1 MANNKRPI
9 EIFMPPNVL
18 KAKMGSGKLDLSA
31 VKRAE
36 QAIDSLKS
44 EFTGWVIHDVSRL
57 VEAGQAYAKD
67 RNEEA
72 LADLYRTAHDLK
84 GQAAT
89 FDFPLISRVAASLC
103 MLTDDTVYGL
113 PLPLKL
119 IEAHIDAIRVIVRDN
134 LKDPSDQ
141 TAAELATELETQVAG
156 FLEKHAAA

>member
-1 MANNKRPI
+1 MTNKRPI

-18 KAKMGSGKLDLSA
+18 KAKMGNGKLDLSA

-36 QAIDSLKS
+36 QAIDNLKS

-57 VEAGQAYAKD
+57 VEAGQAYVKQSNA
-67 RNEEA
+67 ET
-72 LADLYRTAHDLK
+72 LADLYRAAHDLK

-89 FDFPLISRVAASLC
+89 FDFPLISRVASSLC
-103 MLTDDTVYGL
+103 MLTDDTSYGL
-113 PLPLKL
+113 PLPPKL
-119 IEAHIDAIRVIVRDN
+119 IDAHIDAIKVIVRDN

-141 TAAELATELETQVAG
+141 TATELATELETQVAG

>member
-18 KAKMGSGKLDLSA
+18 KAKMGSGKLDVSA

-36 QAIDSLKS
+36 QAIDNLKS

-57 VEAGQAYAKD
+57 VEAGQAYVEQS
-67 RNEEA
+67 NEET
-72 LADLYRTAHDLK
+72 LADLYRAAHDLK
-84 GQAAT
+84 GQATT

-113 PLPLKL
+113 PLPLNL
-119 IEAHIDAIRVIVRDN
+119 IEAHIDAIKVIVRDN

-141 TAAELATELETQVAG
+141 MATVLAAELERQVAG
-156 FLEKHAAA
+156 FLAKRAAA